1 MARREDNN
9 TVVVVKRKRRFHR
22 ESAPVKEDK
31 ADNLGQSQSQS
42 IQNKTPVLEPELSR
56 NNISHDIINKENVI
70 HNLDLNKQNQPKKV
84 QQQRAISKNKENA
97 VIKDKFSKP
106 EMVALATQNNSE
118 NYLEHITIVSDSKDK
133 PHNTRPQ
140 SSLFLGK
147 RKSFKKLEY
156 F

>member
-70 HNLDLNKQNQPKKV
+70 HNLDLYPHQ
-84 QQQRAISKNKENA
+84 
-97 VIKDKFSKP
+97 
-106 EMVALATQNNSE
+106 
-118 NYLEHITIVSDSKDK
+118 IV
-133 PHNTRPQ
+133 
-140 SSLFLGK
+140 
-147 RKSFKKLEY
+147 
-156 F
+156 